1 MNTLKVE
8 RNRFTRI
15 CVEITLNQL
24 VVGKVVK
31 IAIQLVK
38 SYDFTSQHMLNVQ
51 NRLKN
56 SKIDKIGLKSSKIGK
71 IG

>member
-1 MNTLKVE
+1 MVAH
-8 RNRFTRI
+8 I
-15 CVEITLNQL
+15 
-24 VVGKVVK
+24 KVVK

-38 SYDFTSQHMLNVQ
+38 SYDFTSQYMLNVQ

-56 SKIDKIGLKSSKIGK
+56 LKIDKIGLKSSKIGK